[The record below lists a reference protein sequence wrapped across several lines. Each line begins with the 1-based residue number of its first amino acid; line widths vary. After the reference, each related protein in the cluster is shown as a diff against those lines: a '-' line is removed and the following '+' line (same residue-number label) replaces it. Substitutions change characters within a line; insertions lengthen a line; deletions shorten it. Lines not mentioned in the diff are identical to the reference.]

1 MTYSAVTVACT
12 AARAVVAV
20 AGGYGVV
27 HLAIVATASALAR
40 GGLAPSDA
48 VVAAAMLGFPAYL
61 GVLLWALACPRL
73 LRLAGVL
80 GLAAAGC
87 AAAGWWLQ
95 PGMPA

>member
-1 MTYSAVTVACT
+1 MAYSATAVACT

-27 HLAIVATASALAR
+27 QLAVRATASALAR

-61 GVLLWALACPRL
+61 GVLLWALACPRM
-73 LRLAGVL
+73 LRLIGVL
-80 GLAAAGC
+80 GAAAAGC
-87 AAAGWWLQ
+87 AALGWWLQ

>member
-1 MTYSAVTVACT
+1 MAYSAATVAFA

-27 HLAIVATASALAR
+27 HLAVTVTASAMAR

>member
-1 MTYSAVTVACT
+1 MAYSAVTVACT
-12 AARAVVAV
+12 AARTVVAV